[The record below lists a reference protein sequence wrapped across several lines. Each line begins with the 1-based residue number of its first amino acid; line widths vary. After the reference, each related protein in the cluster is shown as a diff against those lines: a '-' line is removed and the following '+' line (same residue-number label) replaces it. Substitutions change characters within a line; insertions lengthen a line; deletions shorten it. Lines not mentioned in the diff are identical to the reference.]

1 MAKHSCIPTFAEKRG
16 FTLVEVVVGAF
27 IFVML
32 LAAGSSAVVQTQKLA
47 HTNVMHNTARTVME
61 GYMEQMK
68 GLPFGDYKDTLAD
81 PVKVPFQTKGID
93 SLKTAK
99 VIQFDDPLYA
109 KRENKKVVLLD
120 IDESGGT
127 PRPLTMDLYITPE
140 VRDISAT
147 EGLQV
152 FEVTLTYKYDSIY
165 SGSVKSYEGSI
176 RFIKT
181 AVSEY

>member
-1 MAKHSCIPTFAEKRG
+1 MSNNSSRIGSRKG
-16 FTLVEVVVGAF
+16 FTLVEVVIGTV
-27 IFVML
+27 IFVLL

-47 HTNVMHNTARTVME
+47 HTNIMHNTARTVME

-81 PVKVPFQTKGID
+81 PSNAPFATKGID
-93 SLKTAK
+93 SLKKAK
-99 VIQFDDPLYA
+99 VIQYDDPLYV
-109 KRENKKVVLLD
+109 KKENKKIVLLD
-120 IDESGGT
+120 IDEDTGGS
-127 PRPLTMDLYITPE
+127 LTMDLYITPE
-140 VRDISAT
+140 VRDISVS

-152 FEVTLTYKYDSIY
+152 FEVTLSYKYDSIY
-165 SGSVKSYEGSI
+165 DGSTKSYGGSI

>member
-1 MAKHSCIPTFAEKRG
+1 MSTHPNASFKSNKG
-16 FTLVEVVVGAF
+16 FTLVEVVVGLF

-32 LAAGSSAVVQTQKLA
+32 LAAGSSAIVQTQKLA
-47 HTNVMHNTARTVME
+47 HSNVMHNTARTVME

-68 GLPFGDYKDTLAD
+68 GLPFADYKEVLAN
-81 PVKVPFQTKGID
+81 PVKNAFQTKGID

-99 VIQFDDPLYA
+99 VIQYDDPLYL
-109 KRENKKVVLLD
+109 KTENKKSVLLD
-120 IDESGGT
+120 INEDEGGNLT
-127 PRPLTMDLYITPE
+127 PHTMDIYITPTMT
-140 VRDISAT
+140 DISAT

-152 FEVTLTYKYDSIY
+152 FEVTLSYKYDSIY
-165 SGSVKSYEGSI
+165 DGSVKSYSGNI